1 MYDIMAFQSNAN
13 NAWIFN
19 GNNGN
24 VNYNNNRIN
33 AYAARVFRD
42 SRRELEE
49 LYGPVITLPELY
61 RCYYRNRR
69 GKRRSNAQLEFERD
83 YPEHLRRMCRE
94 LNSFEYI
101 IRMVMAF
108 MLRYPQ
114 LREVIYAV
122 FYDRVPQYWFCEKM
136 RPTVEKRLD
145 PASYACRV
153 GRGPLAAAL
162 QLARYIREATR
173 GGTVPAVVAKE
184 DQKSF
189 FLHINRETLVEDL
202 NEAIREDFADR
213 PCLRD
218 LLLYLCRVLYL
229 SDTISHA
236 VRCCPV
242 TEWEGLPR
250 HKSRFNLPPMIG
262 LDIGNQPSQLGAA
275 YKSRRYL
282 RAFRDY
288 GYNRLVHYSDD
299 TACVMEKDRADQ
311 FHRLFLPHLRQVE
324 AAEGLEL
331 NERKHYCQDVRHGV
345 CAFGFFI
352 KQAPDGAVLMFPSKR
367 IVHNLE
373 NKLRKWTERA
383 EGDRFFRIMMKER
396 FCSCVNSYFSIF
408 RHCNAYRL
416 RKRFARQILA
426 SCWADVA
433 MCAPGYTHIAVRPSQ
448 TRRAYLICK
457 NKSLKHQILHYYEPT
472 VTAADQR
479 A

>member
-24 VNYNNNRIN
+24 LNYNNNRIN
-33 AYAARVFRD
+33 TNAARVFRD
-42 SRRELEE
+42 SRREPGE
-49 LYGPVITLPELY
+49 LDEPVIALPELY
-61 RCYYRNRR
+61 HCYYKNRR
-69 GKRRSNAQLEFERD
+69 GKRRRNSQLEFERD
-83 YPEHLRRMCRE
+83 YPDHLRRMCYE
-94 LNSFEYI
+94 LNNFEYI
-101 IRMVMAF
+101 IRKVMAF
-108 MLRYPQ
+108 MLNYPQ
-114 LREVIYAV
+114 QREVIFAI
-122 FYDRVPQYWFCEKM
+122 FYDRVPQYWFCETL
-136 RPTVEKRLD
+136 RPGVEKRLD
-145 PASYACRV
+145 PASYACRI

-162 QLARYIREATR
+162 QLAEYVGEVSRA
-173 GGTVPAVVAKE
+173 GKVPTVIAKE

-202 NEAIREDFADR
+202 NEAIREDFAENPR
-213 PCLRD
+213 LRD

-242 TEWEGLPR
+242 TEWEGLPKY
-250 HKSRFNLPPMIG
+250 KSRFNLPPMIG

-299 TACVMEKDRADQ
+299 TICVMEADRADQ
-311 FHRLFLPHLRQVE
+311 FHRLFLPYLRQVE

-331 NERKHYCQDVRHGV
+331 NEKKHYCQDARHGV
-345 CAFGFFI
+345 SAFGFFI
-352 KQAPDGAVLMFPSKR
+352 KLAPDGAVLMLPSKR

-373 NKLRKWTERA
+373 NKLRKWIERA
-383 EGDRFFRIMMKER
+383 EGDLYFRLAMKER
-396 FCSCVNSYFSIF
+396 FCSSVNSYFSIF

-416 RKRFARQILA
+416 RKRFANQILA
-426 SCWADVA
+426 SCWSDVI
-433 MCAPGYTHIAVRPSQ
+433 MCAPDYTHIAVKPGW
-448 TRRAYLICK
+448 TRKAYYTRK
-457 NKSLKHQILHYYEPT
+457 NRQFKHQILHYHDQAT
-472 VTAADQR
+472 STAD
-479 A
+479 